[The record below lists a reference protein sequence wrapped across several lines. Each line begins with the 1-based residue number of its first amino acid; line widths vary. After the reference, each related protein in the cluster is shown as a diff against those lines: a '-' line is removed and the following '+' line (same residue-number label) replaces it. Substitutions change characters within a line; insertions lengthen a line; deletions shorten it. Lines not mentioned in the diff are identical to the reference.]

1 MAAPSELHVIGP
13 ALAALKD
20 GAAHARKPLYTIYLS
35 PFGNVAMKING
46 IIYRATAVA
55 AIFMLCLA
63 GCAQESSVQEATQ
76 TADGFFQAVK
86 SRDFDKAGEFFV
98 DSPTQPRQLWVDQL
112 RENNARLGDLESY
125 ALVSKLVNTVYSGA
139 RYTLKYKV
147 KYSKHEAFETLIL
160 FGGVS
165 GNPVQIE
172 IMQVHSDGA

>member
-20 GAAHARKPLYTIYLS
+20 GAARARKPLYTIYLS

-76 TADGFFQAVK
+76 TADGFFQAGGG
-86 SRDFDKAGEFFV
+86 RGGGGAGGGGGGA
-98 DSPTQPRQLWVDQL
+98 PTRPR
-112 RENNARLGDLESY
+112 R
-125 ALVSKLVNTVYSGA
+125 
-139 RYTLKYKV
+139 
-147 KYSKHEAFETLIL
+147 
-160 FGGVS
+160 GG
-165 GNPVQIE
+165 
-172 IMQVHSDGA
+172 